1 MLRSTDVA
9 AGSRRVNPSSAIEK
23 LENVL
28 KVLAQE
34 SRCVGR
40 AFWGFSDNKN
50 LNMYFKA
57 EEGRG
62 WSGAHASHVLL

>member
-1 MLRSTDVA
+1 MLRSIYVA
-9 AGSRRVNPSSAIEK
+9 AGSRWVNPSPAIEK

-40 AFWGFSDNKN
+40 AFLGFSDNKN
-50 LNMYFKA
+50 LKMYFKA
-57 EEGRG
+57 ERGRG
-62 WSGAHASHVLL
+62 WSGAHASRVLL